1 MAAKCLYETFVQ
13 GPILGI
19 LLNFCAKIRHFN
31 KLQALRGKG
40 KEVRE
45 FC

>member
-13 GPILGI
+13 GSTLGL
-19 LLNFCAKIRHFN
+19 LLNFCAKICHFN
-31 KLQALRGKG
+31 KLQTASGKK